1 MISIPTPI
9 NPCTKYNDQTVTN
22 SEPND
27 IYKIRILNTNN
38 LNLLL
43 TDLQGGDADLQLYR
57 DSNGNGVLNI
67 GTDQLMG
74 SSYQS
79 GTSDDFINRRV
90 SSGTYFAHVSQ
101 WSGSPIQHDLHVCT
115 TATGLAPK
123 LLAKEQDLGNLS
135 ADLTYSGSISNTN
148 IVDTYFFSLD
158 SFEGVNINLS
168 GLTANANLRLIRDL
182 DNDRVVDT
190 GETIASSTNSGSVS
204 ESINSWEE
212 AGSYFLQ
219 VYQSSGSTPY
229 TLNLDPFTSSIP

>member
-1 MISIPTPI
+1 MISLPVIFPY
-9 NPCTKYNDQTVTN
+9 TKYNDQTVTS

-27 IYKIRILNTNN
+27 IYKIIIPNTSN

-57 DSNGNGVLNI
+57 DSNGNGILDI
-67 GTDQLMG
+67 ATDQLLG

-79 GTSDDFINRRV
+79 ETSDDFINRRV
-90 SSGTYFAHVSQ
+90 SSGTYFAPVYRF
-101 WSGSPIQHDLHVCT
+101 SGSSVQYDLHVSVT
-115 TATGLAPK
+115 SPGVPPK

-135 ADLTYSGSISNTN
+135 ADITNSGSISNQN

-219 VYQSSGSTPY
+219 IYQSSGSTPY
-229 TLNLDPFTSSIP
+229 TLNLDHFTSSIP